1 MATTRVKRTLS
12 IYRQEGKDGVIVDKT
27 SAVGEAASGDWLAGA
42 PLEYTAGTIEDLA
55 TGGADTGKVI
65 GIAVKNATGTT
76 GAAVP
81 YYEANDYN
89 LFEGSL
95 VDGTGDHVLAASDI
109 GAIYGLI
116 DAGGA
121 GAAKWY
127 VDYSNTTQDK
137 VVIVG
142 CVDPIGDTNA
152 RVIFRFIGGMQARV
166 LQS

>member
-1 MATTRVKRTLS
+1 MATTRVKRTFA

-27 SAVGEAASGDWLAGA
+27 GAVGEAASQSYKIGA
-42 PLEYTAGTIEDLA
+42 PLEYTTGTIEALA

-65 GIAVKNATGTT
+65 GIAVKDATAVT

-89 LFEGSL
+89 LFEGTLIATTS
-95 VDGTGDHVLAASDI
+95 DHVLAVADI
-109 GAIYGLI
+109 GTQYGIL
-116 DAGGA
+116 DSGTN
-121 GAAKWY
+121 WY
-127 VDYSNTTQDK
+127 VDKDNTSQKK

-152 RVIFRFIGGMQARV
+152 RVIFRFLGGMQDRV